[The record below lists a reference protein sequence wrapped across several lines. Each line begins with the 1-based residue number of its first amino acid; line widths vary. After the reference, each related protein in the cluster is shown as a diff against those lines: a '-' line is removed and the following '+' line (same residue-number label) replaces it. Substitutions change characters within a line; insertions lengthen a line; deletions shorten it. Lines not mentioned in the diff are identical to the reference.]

1 MSCNEIMFTPIFD
14 NSIEE
19 TRTAI
24 VNFYKRILNISESE
38 IVKISCMDQRSD
50 EWLTSR
56 KLRLTAS
63 NFGAAIGCSPYLTP
77 DGLLRQIIYQTFKG
91 NVATAYGSMSE
102 ANACREYLGLVNGG
116 TPGDSAAIEHREH
129 GLGLS
134 KDYPFL
140 GASPDGLLT
149 ICREPAVHIPV
160 ELHCPDSKYDLIE
173 NYFDPDQG
181 IISKSTWLFPDTFPH
196 QALLEIKCP
205 FRKMLYG
212 EIPVHYY
219 VQIQGAMQIFDL
231 PYCHFYVWTPTGSSL
246 VCYPKNDRFW
256 HDYMLPRLKKFYFT
270 KYMPMAFLYS
280 RQHLQPMKL
289 VPLEILS
296 KAYVS
301 AVFEICEE
309 LGNQY

>member
-1 MSCNEIMFTPIFD
+1 MSGNFYLKKSTKKMLCNEIMFTPIFD

-173 NYFDPDQG
+173 NYFE
-181 IISKSTWLFPDTFPH
+181 F
-196 QALLEIKCP
+196 
-205 FRKMLYG
+205 
-212 EIPVHYY
+212 
-219 VQIQGAMQIFDL
+219 
-231 PYCHFYVWTPTGSSL
+231 
-246 VCYPKNDRFW
+246 
-256 HDYMLPRLKKFYFT
+256 LKRNHK
-270 KYMPMAFLYS
+270 
-280 RQHLQPMKL
+280 
-289 VPLEILS
+289 
-296 KAYVS
+296 
-301 AVFEICEE
+301 
-309 LGNQY
+309 NQYHE